1 MLQSFE
7 RRLKNGE
14 KNNIMIRL
22 EKKEEHQKVE
32 NLVRKFWNVYCQDAL
47 SIMYCISSEMIRHL
61 FQNWIRAMVS
71 AAMKQIRNLL
81 DDYLKWFCEEMPYE

>member
-1 MLQSFE
+1 M
-7 RRLKNGE
+7 E

-32 NLVRKFWNVYCQDAL
+32 NLEEKVFGMCIVRDAL

-61 FQNWIRAMVS
+61 FQNWI
-71 AAMKQIRNLL
+71 L
-81 DDYLKWFCEEMPYE
+81 

>member
-1 MLQSFE
+1 MGKS
-7 RRLKNGE
+7 
-14 KNNIMIRL
+14 NIMICL

-32 NLVRKFWNVYCQDAL
+32 NLIREVFGMYIVQDAL

-71 AAMKQIRNLL
+71 AAMKQIRIF
-81 DDYLKWFCEEMPYE
+81 WTII

>member
-1 MLQSFE
+1 MFTIIRKE
-7 RRLKNGE
+7 TKKWE
-14 KNNIMIRL
+14 KSNIMIRL

-32 NLVRKFWNVYCQDAL
+32 NLVREVFGMYIVQDAL

-71 AAMKQIRNLL
+71 AAMKQIRIF
-81 DDYLKWFCEEMPYE
+81 WTII